1 MGKMLPRILFPYV
14 QQWAERSGM
23 TLLSRLLVDEQFRGL
38 LEKYGDEVMSR
49 VMQPA
54 PPAGPSPGHAP
65 QQPGDPV
72 SAPYASSGAS
82 PAANDSPLNGSSL
95 AKLQERVLAMEAQ
108 ETVLSVLR
116 NRMRPLALALGCC
129 PECLVGVDGC
139 PKCWGQSRVAY
150 YPPDV
155 SLLEAQVV
163 NPVAARGVP
172 LRLGEPDRPRARQ
185 TGASRTEVSEADRTR
200 ARKSNGV
207 RRRSRH
213 A

>member
-1 MGKMLPRILFPYV
+1 MQSESMGKMLPRILFPYV

-49 VMQPA
+49 VMQPGV
-54 PPAGPSPGHAP
+54 PPGNAP
-65 QQPGDPV
+65 QQGSDPV
-72 SAPYASSGAS
+72 APPYASPGA
-82 PAANDSPLNGSSL
+82 AESPLNGSSL
-95 AKLQERVLAMEAQ
+95 ARLQERVLAMEAQ
-108 ETVLSVLR
+108 ETVLSILR

-163 NPVAARGVP
+163 NPLAARGVP
-172 LRLGEPDRPRARQ
+172 LQLGEPDRSDARKSN
-185 TGASRTEVSEADRTR
+185 G
-200 ARKSNGV
+200 KSNGV
-207 RRRSRH
+207 RRRTRH

>member
-1 MGKMLPRILFPYV
+1 MQTESLGKMLPRILFPYV

-49 VMQPA
+49 VMQPGY
-54 PPAGPSPGHAP
+54 PPGNAP
-65 QQPGDPV
+65 QQASDPV
-72 SAPYASSGAS
+72 APPGAS
-82 PAANDSPLNGSSL
+82 ASTADSPLNGSSL
-95 AKLQERVLAMEAQ
+95 AKLQERVMAMEAQ
-108 ETVLSVLR
+108 ETVLSILR

-129 PECLVGVDGC
+129 PECLVGVEGC

-163 NPVAARGVP
+163 SPLVARGVP
-172 LRLGEPDRPRARQ
+172 LQLSSPDRR
-185 TGASRTEVSEADRTR
+185 R
-200 ARKSNGV
+200 ARKSNGAT
-207 RRRSRH
+207 RRTRH